1 MAGPEPA
8 SRILAM
14 QFVRVVILI
23 VAAVGAV
30 WSAVAQSQ
38 YTGAGTPTGLE
49 EEIRWKLNRGRF
61 DSVSEN
67 LTRGTAYT
75 DVPASS
81 GPLAPSQSITMAAR
95 HQSEDMAKANLFQHP
110 TVTNSLFYNPI
121 TQPNPWDRMSAEG
134 YTWNSAGENIAAGYS
149 GAEAVYV
156 GWWNSTGHRANMYNG
171 GLREIGNGY
180 YNWSSSTY
188 KSYYTMDLG
197 SSGNNCYFTD
207 TIFQDANGNGVYE
220 QTESVPGVAVRLL
233 VGSTP
238 SSYYDISSA
247 VGSFAIPIQSIAVTT
262 IVQVVLSNTT
272 STNLTLTIPQD
283 YRTFFT
289 ISLMPGESR
298 LYGTFIRPAT
308 AGNVGLRNV
317 TPVAVEVVAP
327 VLTIAPAGPSIL
339 LGWASALGLEYQP
352 QWTTDFVSWNGL
364 TNSFLPGTGSN
375 LTYLDSATSGGA
387 KFYRLLVR
395 KP

>member
-1 MAGPEPA
+1 MAGPELARDSP
-8 SRILAM
+8 AM
-14 QFVRVVILI
+14 QFVRVVILM

-30 WSAVAQSQ
+30 RSGGAQSQ
-38 YTGAGTPTGLE
+38 YTGDGIPTGLE

-81 GPLAPSQSITMAAR
+81 GPLAPNQSVTMAAR

-156 GWWNSTGHRANMYNG
+156 GWWNSSGHRANMYNG

-180 YNWSSSTY
+180 YNWSASTY

-207 TIFQDANGNGVYE
+207 TVFQDANGNGIYE
-220 QTESVPGVAVRLL
+220 QTESVPGVAIRLL

-238 SSYYDISSA
+238 SSYYDISST
-247 VGSFAIPIQSIAVTT
+247 VGSFAIPIQSIAAGAT
-262 IVQVVLSNTT
+262 VQVVLSNTT
-272 STNLTLTIPQD
+272 TASLTLSIPQD
-283 YRTFFT
+283 YRNYSVT
-289 ISLMPGESR
+289 SLAPGESR
-298 LYGTFIRPAT
+298 VYGTFVRPAT
-308 AGNVGLRNV
+308 TSNVGLRNV
-317 TPVAVEVVAP
+317 TPAATV
-327 VLTIAPAGPSIL
+327 IAPALTILPSRDSII
-339 LGWASALGLEYQP
+339 LGWSSELGLQYQP
-352 QWTTDFVSWNGL
+352 QWTTDLVSWNGL
-364 TNSFLPGTGSN
+364 TNGFLSGTGSN
-375 LTYLDSATSGGA
+375 LTYIDASAPGA

>member
-1 MAGPEPA
+1 
-8 SRILAM
+8 M

-23 VAAVGAV
+23 VAAVGAARP
-30 WSAVAQSQ
+30 AVAQSQ
-38 YTGAGTPTGLE
+38 YAGDGTPTGLE

-81 GPLAPSQSITMAAR
+81 GPLAPNQSITMAAR
-95 HQSEDMAKANLFQHP
+95 HQSEDMAKANLFQHA
-110 TVTNSLFYNPI
+110 TVTNSLYYNPT

-156 GWWNSTGHRANMYNG
+156 GWWNSAGHRANMYNG

-180 YNWSSSTY
+180 YNWSASTY

-207 TIFQDANGNGVYE
+207 TIFQVAKGNGIYE

-247 VGSFAIPIQSIAVTT
+247 VGSFAIPIQSISAAAT
-262 IVQVVLSNTT
+262 VQVVVSNTT
-272 STNLTLTIPQD
+272 STNLTLSRSFST
-283 YRTFFT
+283 T
-289 ISLMPGESR
+289 SLAPGESR
-298 LYGTFIRPAT
+298 LYGTFVRPAT
-308 AGNVGLRNV
+308 TGNVGLRNV
-317 TPVAVEVVAP
+317 TPVAALVAP
-327 VLTIAPAGPSIL
+327 VLTIFPAGASIR
-339 LGWASALGLEYQP
+339 LGWSSALGLEYQP
-352 QWTTDFVSWNGL
+352 QWTTDFISWNGL
-364 TNSFLPGTGSN
+364 TNTFLPGTGSN
-375 LTYLDSATSGGA
+375 LTYLDSATSPAA

>member
-1 MAGPEPA
+1 
-8 SRILAM
+8 M

-23 VAAVGAV
+23 AAAVGAV
-30 WSAVAQSQ
+30 WSAEAQSQ
-38 YTGAGTPTGLE
+38 YTGDGTPTGLE

-67 LTRGTAYT
+67 LTRGTAYA

-81 GPLAPSQSITMAAR
+81 GPLAPNQGVTMAAR
-95 HQSEDMAKANLFQHP
+95 HQSEDMAKANLFQHA

-149 GAEAVYV
+149 GSEAVYV
-156 GWWNSTGHRANMYNG
+156 GWWNSAGHRVNMYNG
-171 GLREIGNGY
+171 GLREIGSGY

-207 TIFQDANGNGVYE
+207 TIFHDANGNGIYE
-220 QTESVPGVAVRLL
+220 QTESVPGVAIRLL
-233 VGSTP
+233 VGSAP

-247 VGSFAIPIQSIAVTT
+247 VGSFAIPIQSIAAGAT
-262 IVQVVLSNTT
+262 VQVVVSNTT
-272 STNLTLTIPQD
+272 STTLTLSIPQD
-283 YRTFFT
+283 YWSFCTT
-289 ISLMPGESR
+289 SLAPGESR
-298 LYGTFIRPAT
+298 LYGTFVRPAT
-308 AGNVGLRNV
+308 TGNVGLRNV
-317 TPVAVEVVAP
+317 APALVAP
-327 VLTIAPAGPSIL
+327 VLTIVPAGTSIL
-339 LGWASALGLEYQP
+339 LGWSSALGLEYQP
-352 QWTTDFVSWNGL
+352 QWTTDFVSWNAL
-364 TNSFLPGTGSN
+364 TNSFVPGTGSN
-375 LTYLDSATSGGA
+375 LTYLDSATSPGA
-387 KFYRLLVR
+387 RFYRLFIR